1 MSWFELL
8 EAIPQSGKVTKV
20 SPDGKKISVQT
31 APGQSLELDLDKDP
45 NIDVSQNGSKTSI
58 KLNRDNKNKLKKPGG
73 VKAGGNVSIEEKDL
87 KERDIGLLKAVA
99 QQMEADA
106 HAGDY
111 TAIEELLQDVSEEE
125 LKGFLSDHRSPNEW
139 PESVEEGQAQAD
151 RYHNETLGL
160 LIKRLKSIIDG
171 ATRSPV
177 APHQA
182 LAPSH
187 FKTTLE
193 FVIDELEQIKLAFPN
208 KFYKESKVE
217 VDNAGNI
224 AGYLDT
230 IDEYISM
237 LFKGKELP
245 LAHKNE
251 IAYRIQNAVDDI
263 RTRELGL
270 KPSNIR
276 AQYANTESVKK
287 KD

>member
-1 MSWFELL
+1 MSWFKLL
-8 EAIPQSGKVTKV
+8 EVNPQQGKISKI

-31 APGQSLELDLDKDP
+31 GPGQTMNLDLDKDP
-45 NIDVSQNGSKTSI
+45 NIDVSSNGGKTSI
-58 KLNRDNKNKLKKPGG
+58 KLNHDNRKKLKKPGG
-73 VKAGGNVSIEEKDL
+73 AKPGQTVSIESK
-87 KERDIGLLKAVA
+87 KINERDIGLLKAVA

-106 HAGDY
+106 HKGDY
-111 TAIEELLQDVSEEE
+111 TAIEELLQNIPTEE
-125 LKGFLSDHRSPNEW
+125 LEAFLSDHRSPNEW
-139 PESVEEGQAQAD
+139 PDESV
-151 RYHNETLGL
+151 
-160 LIKRLKSIIDG
+160 
-171 ATRSPV
+171 
-177 APHQA
+177 
-182 LAPSH
+182 
-187 FKTTLE
+187 
-193 FVIDELEQIKLAFPN
+193 
-208 KFYKESKVE
+208 KEAEVT
-217 VDNAGNI
+217 VDNTGNI

>member
-1 MSWFELL
+1 MSWFKLL
-8 EAIPQSGKVTKV
+8 EVNPQQGKISKI

-31 APGQSLELDLDKDP
+31 GPGQTMNLDLDKYP
-45 NIDVSQNGSKTSI
+45 NIDVSSNGGKTSI
-58 KLNRDNKNKLKKPGG
+58 KLNHDNRNKLKKPGG
-73 VKAGGNVSIEEKDL
+73 AKPGQTVSIESK
-87 KERDIGLLKAVA
+87 KINERDIGLLKAVA

-106 HAGDY
+106 HKGDY
-111 TAIEELLQDVSEEE
+111 TAIEELLQNIPTEE
-125 LKGFLSDHRSPNEW
+125 LEAFLSDHRSPNEW
-139 PESVEEGQAQAD
+139 PDESV
-151 RYHNETLGL
+151 
-160 LIKRLKSIIDG
+160 
-171 ATRSPV
+171 
-177 APHQA
+177 
-182 LAPSH
+182 
-187 FKTTLE
+187 
-193 FVIDELEQIKLAFPN
+193 
-208 KFYKESKVE
+208 KEAEVT
-217 VDNAGNI
+217 VDNTGNI

>member
-1 MSWFELL
+1 MSWFKLL
-8 EAIPQSGKVTKV
+8 EVNPQQGKISKI

-31 APGQSLELDLDKDP
+31 GPGQTMNLDLDKDP
-45 NIDVSQNGSKTSI
+45 NIDVSSNGGKTSI
-58 KLNRDNKNKLKKPGG
+58 KLNHDNKNKLKKPGG
-73 VKAGGNVSIEEKDL
+73 AKPGQTVSIESK
-87 KERDIGLLKAVA
+87 KINERDIGLLKAVA

-111 TAIEELLQDVSEEE
+111 TAIEELLQGVSEEE

-139 PESVEEGQAQAD
+139 PDESV
-151 RYHNETLGL
+151 
-160 LIKRLKSIIDG
+160 
-171 ATRSPV
+171 
-177 APHQA
+177 
-182 LAPSH
+182 
-187 FKTTLE
+187 
-193 FVIDELEQIKLAFPN
+193 
-208 KFYKESKVE
+208 KEAEVT
-217 VDNAGNI
+217 VDNEGNI
-224 AGYLDT
+224 AGYLDS

>member
-1 MSWFELL
+1 MSWFKLL
-8 EAIPQSGKVTKV
+8 EVNPQQGKISKI

-31 APGQSLELDLDKDP
+31 GPGQTMNLDLDKDP
-45 NIDVSQNGSKTSI
+45 NIDVSSNGGKTSI
-58 KLNRDNKNKLKKPGG
+58 KLNHDNRNKLKKPGG
-73 VKAGGNVSIEEKDL
+73 AKPGQTVSIESK
-87 KERDIGLLKAVA
+87 KINERDIGLLKAVA

-106 HAGDY
+106 HKGDY
-111 TAIEELLQDVSEEE
+111 TAIEELLQNIPTEE
-125 LKGFLSDHRSPNEW
+125 LEAFLSDHRSPNEW
-139 PESVEEGQAQAD
+139 PDESV
-151 RYHNETLGL
+151 
-160 LIKRLKSIIDG
+160 
-171 ATRSPV
+171 
-177 APHQA
+177 
-182 LAPSH
+182 
-187 FKTTLE
+187 
-193 FVIDELEQIKLAFPN
+193 
-208 KFYKESKVE
+208 KEAEVT
-217 VDNAGNI
+217 VDNTGNI